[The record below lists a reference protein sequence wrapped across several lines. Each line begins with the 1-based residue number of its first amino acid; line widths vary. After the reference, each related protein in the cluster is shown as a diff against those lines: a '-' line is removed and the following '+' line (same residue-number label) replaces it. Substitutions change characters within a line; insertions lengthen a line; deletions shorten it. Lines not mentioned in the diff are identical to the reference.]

1 MAVQIQSTLGQLA
14 RWLEE
19 LSQYSFVIQHRAEN
33 HMAMLMLC
41 QGEMEEL
48 VIATMLASALSLYN
62 VEAAN
67 TAERL
72 KSSGKGSQMKLIML
86 FH

>member
-1 MAVQIQSTLGQLA
+1 MP
-14 RWLEE
+14 
-19 LSQYSFVIQHRAEN
+19 
-33 HMAMLMLC
+33 MLMLC
-41 QGEMEEL
+41 QGEMENL
-48 VIATMLASALSLYN
+48 VIATMLAWTLSLYH
-62 VEAAN
+62 VEAAI